1 MKRVTFTSESSSSC
15 QLIYGEKLLE
25 RVPESL
31 KILDSGAR
39 KALQIHPEDEYL
51 MPGGEHIKSIDR
63 VLEVYQVLRASGR
76 RAVTVI
82 GGGSLIDLVG
92 YAASTHGEVDRL
104 FLYPTTTVSQIMP
117 PLSGF
122 SINFEF
128 IKNLL
133 KSCGLPDRVYV
144 DTDLTY
150 DTMYRIHRGEIFFPL
165 LVAYSLDERL
175 FKYVLNHIISGDEV
189 TRELWG
195 DIIYSA
201 SSIFVKSIGS
211 SRTVVGCW
219 VGDLIQ
225 SASWLRTE
233 YSTAQIYGAI
243 LELHI
248 ARTSGL
254 MDGSGKD
261 DLYEALRVLG
271 KLDRSMKID
280 VSSLVDLVNQKGGVK
295 IALPAS
301 SGESSHWITARD
313 FETLV
318 RDRPWME
325 FGSVL

>member
-1 MKRVTFTSESSSSC
+1 M
-15 QLIYGEKLLE
+15 LE
-25 RVPESL
+25 RLPESL
-31 KILDSGAR
+31 IILDSGAR

-63 VLEVYQVLRASGR
+63 VLEVYQVLRTSGR
-76 RAVTVI
+76 RAITVI

-104 FLYPTTTVSQIMP
+104 FLYPTTTVSQVMP

-128 IKNLL
+128 VKNLL
-133 KSCGLPDRVYV
+133 NSSGLPDRIYV
-144 DTDLTY
+144 DTELTY
-150 DTMYRIHRGEIFFPL
+150 GTMFQIRRGEIFFPL

-175 FKYVLNHIISGDEV
+175 FKYILNHIVSGGEV

-201 SSIFVKSIGS
+201 SSAFVKSLGS
-211 SRTVVGCW
+211 SRMVVGCG

-225 SASWLRTE
+225 SASRLRTE
-233 YSTAQIYGAI
+233 YSTALIYGAI

-254 MDGSGKD
+254 IDGAGKE

-271 KLDRSMKID
+271 KPDRSIKID

-295 IALPAS
+295 IALPS
-301 SGESSHWITARD
+301 RSGESSHWVTARD
-313 FETLV
+313 FETQV
-318 RDRPWME
+318 RDRPWMG
-325 FGSVL
+325 FGSIL